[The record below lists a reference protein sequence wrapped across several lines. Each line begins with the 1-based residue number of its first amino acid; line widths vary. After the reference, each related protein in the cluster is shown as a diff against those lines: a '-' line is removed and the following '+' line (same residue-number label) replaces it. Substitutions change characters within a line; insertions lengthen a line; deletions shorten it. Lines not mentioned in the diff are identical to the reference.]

1 MDLGEEAEAIA
12 RAASEESGLDDRPNA
27 DPLVLAVCYLE
38 LRLVPRRGRHS
49 RLVED
54 RIVYP
59 ATASE
64 QQAAYFVA
72 HECGHWLARDTR
84 MRLTIEE
91 EEAVASR
98 AGCALLLP
106 RRAFLRDADACG
118 DDVRALVALWPLVTP
133 TIVRRRLAELAAS
146 R

>member
-12 RAASEESGLDDRPNA
+12 REASEESGLDDRPNA
-27 DPLVLAVCYLE
+27 DPLVLAACYLR
-38 LRLVPRRGRHS
+38 LRLMPRRGRHS
-49 RLVED
+49 RLVEN
-54 RIVYP
+54 RIIYP
-59 ATASE
+59 ATADE

-72 HECGHWLARDTR
+72 HECGHWLARDSR

-98 AGCALLLP
+98 IGCALLLP
-106 RRAFLRDADACG
+106 RRTFLRDADVCG
-118 DDVRALVALWPLVTP
+118 DDARALVLLWPLTTV
-133 TIVRRRLAELAAS
+133 TIVRRRLVELAAS